1 MIYPGGTMG
10 SILGILITNSK
21 DTICQDL
28 KQKRARYI
36 QKNNEICQEFGFAH
50 PMTKFKLN
58 QIYNCHFYGSP
69 LWNLFSQE
77 CEQFEKTWNISFRVM
92 FNLHRET
99 HRYLVEAVSEE
110 PHIKTI
116 LIKRFLSFI
125 KQIKSSEKVALKVL
139 YNTIKDDTQ
148 SITGNNLRRILLLTD
163 KVSIDD
169 PEPIDG
175 DEIIYSKVPDKES
188 WRVGFVKELI
198 YIKYGDYEVMGF
210 SHKEIED
217 ILDDVCI
224 S

>member
-21 DTICQDL
+21 DTICQNL

-169 PEPIDG
+169 LEPIDG
-175 DEIIYSKVPDKES
+175 DEIIYSKVPDKAS
-188 WRVGFVKELI
+188 WRFGFVKELI